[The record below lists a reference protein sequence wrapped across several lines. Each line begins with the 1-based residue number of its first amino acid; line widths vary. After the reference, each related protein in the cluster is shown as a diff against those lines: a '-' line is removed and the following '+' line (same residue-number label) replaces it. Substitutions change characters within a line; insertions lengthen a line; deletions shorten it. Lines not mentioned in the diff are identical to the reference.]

1 MLSTGEN
8 LAIMNSGLSTSM
20 ANKPKSVRKTTR
32 QKQVTRSSGNSNHS
46 SFPRTSRW
54 SSVTDVGL
62 ALVLA
67 AGLSTVFLSPVR
79 QARPVPASTP
89 SIGKILG
96 ATISIPL
103 SVPVTISVNG
113 ERNRFVTFP
122 THGHIAEVLASAAGQ
137 AQSSMTYSSRGNSV
151 YLESFLG
158 YSNTA
163 SRAWVVTCNGS
174 PVLDLA
180 SRQLLQGDELSLT
193 YLP

>member
-8 LAIMNSGLSTSM
+8 PAIMNSGLSTSM

-32 QKQVTRSSGNSNHS
+32 QKQVTWSSGNSNHS

-54 SSVTDVGL
+54 SSVTDVAL

-79 QARPVPASTP
+79 QARPVPTP
-89 SIGKILG
+89 SVGKILG

-122 THGHIAEVLASAAGQ
+122 THGHIAEALASAAGQ

-158 YSNTA
+158 YSNTITQ
-163 SRAWVVTCNGS
+163 AWVIACNGA
-174 PVLDLA
+174 PLLDLA
-180 SRQLLQGDELSLT
+180 SRQLMQGDELSLT